1 MDEIFGEKNEEI
13 VLRQNSRERRLS
25 AAFAASDSR
34 AAISRARSRP

>member
-13 VLRQNSRERRLS
+13 VLRQNSRERRLRGL
-25 AAFAASDSR
+25 AASDSR